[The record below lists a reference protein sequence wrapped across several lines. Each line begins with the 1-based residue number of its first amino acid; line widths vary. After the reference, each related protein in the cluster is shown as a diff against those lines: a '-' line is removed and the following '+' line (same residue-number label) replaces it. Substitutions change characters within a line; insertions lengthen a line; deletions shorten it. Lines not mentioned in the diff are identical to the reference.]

1 MINGGE
7 AADGGLVVGGHNGAN
22 PFELAD
28 VMMGCYDY
36 DDSNVN

>member
-1 MINGGE
+1 MISGAE
-7 AADGGLVVGGHNGAN
+7 AAEAGLIGGHNNGAN